1 MLLLGLIHHFMYKA
15 DLRMQNG
22 TIRTE
27 LLTIINSLLRK
38 NQIWQICNLK
48 LKSILTISMD
58 ITFYLF
64 IGPGYKLF
72 VMFL

>member
-1 MLLLGLIHHFMYKA
+1 MYKA

-58 ITFYLF
+58 ITFYWSR
-64 IGPGYKLF
+64 I
-72 VMFL
+72 